1 MFLWGKTNVAFLT
14 RSVAV
19 WFALACALGL
29 PEIARADSSLRGARV
44 VWVRGDRVY
53 VVSPDS
59 VSLEPGTILAFKN
72 RGKQVATGE
81 VTAVH
86 DGELIVAKLTSGS
99 LAKVKHLE
107 KLEVTADRPAIRP
120 MPLLRVGYPS
130 PNRNSLL
137 FDCSNQ
143 SLDSS
148 LQVGGIGASPVQRV
162 YKSEASGTRA
172 YRLVRDPT
180 ISAAA
185 PWPDTL
191 LVRLFDEVADEEIAL
206 ERGDLDVAVFWPGE
220 ASTHIREVT
229 GWTRWE
235 SGIGARGQLTAA
247 VRRPYQSG
255 FADPFH
261 EKELKALERL
271 NHELFRD
278 DLLPFPRLGGSPST
292 TLGRFKVDASLPGHE
307 TMEQFLNG
315 AVGPDSP
322 IDTARVVRLSY
333 HEIWPTVPV
342 IADLPEDYWLVVRCP
357 VISRAKLQPYLHAI
371 DTEALANLFRCVPAP
386 RKP

>member
-1 MFLWGKTNVAFLT
+1 MLRPLRVRCVTLDTELHWADASSRGPSDLFLWGKTNVAFLT

-206 ERGDLDVAVFWPGE
+206 ERGDLDVAVFWPGK
-220 ASTHIREVT
+220 
-229 GWTRWE
+229 
-235 SGIGARGQLTAA
+235 
-247 VRRPYQSG
+247 P
-255 FADPFH
+255 
-261 EKELKALERL
+261 
-271 NHELFRD
+271 
-278 DLLPFPRLGGSPST
+278 PRTFG
-292 TLGRFKVDASLPGHE
+292 K
-307 TMEQFLNG
+307 
-315 AVGPDSP
+315 
-322 IDTARVVRLSY
+322 
-333 HEIWPTVPV
+333 
-342 IADLPEDYWLVVRCP
+342 
-357 VISRAKLQPYLHAI
+357 
-371 DTEALANLFRCVPAP
+371 
-386 RKP
+386 